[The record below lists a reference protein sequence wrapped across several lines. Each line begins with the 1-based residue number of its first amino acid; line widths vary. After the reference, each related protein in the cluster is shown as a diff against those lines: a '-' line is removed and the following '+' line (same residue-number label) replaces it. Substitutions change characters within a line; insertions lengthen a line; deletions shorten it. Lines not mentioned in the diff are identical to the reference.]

1 MIDRVIGAVY
11 KRVIRTTQTEFKI
24 MRTLIAKLIAPA
36 MKVSGFR
43 FSKDYRHGVS
53 AYHRCV
59 YRLVDVVAAN
69 YAAGITV

>member
-1 MIDRVIGAVY
+1 
-11 KRVIRTTQTEFKI
+11 